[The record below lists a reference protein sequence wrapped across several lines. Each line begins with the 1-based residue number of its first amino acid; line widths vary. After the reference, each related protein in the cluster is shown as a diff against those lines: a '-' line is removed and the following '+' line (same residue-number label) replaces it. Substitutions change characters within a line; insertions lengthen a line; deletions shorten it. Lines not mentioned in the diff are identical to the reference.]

1 MAKIGNIAVTHKTRQ
16 KSIIHSIGCLL
27 LMGVISSC
35 AEQIME
41 DPADKFVGTYS
52 YDDTYFVTWG
62 SSSGSLSDS
71 GTFTITKTGPSTI
84 KLSNP
89 WNTTGSVT
97 GMFLNLDPVTQGD
110 NTGYINYAFTSASLA
125 GNMLSITY
133 QGVGSLRHSD
143 GRNYPYSCQGN
154 ITARKKQ

>member
-1 MAKIGNIAVTHKTRQ
+1 M
-16 KSIIHSIGCLL
+16 
-27 LMGVISSC
+27 SSC
-35 AEQIME
+35 VGQIIE

-52 YDDTYFVTWG
+52 YDDSYFVTWG
-62 SSSGSLSDS
+62 SSSGSFSDS
-71 GTFTITKTGPSTI
+71 GTFTIIKTGPSTI

-89 WNTTGSVT
+89 WNTTGSVA
-97 GMFLNLDPVTQGD
+97 GMALNLESVTQGD

-133 QGVGSLRHSD
+133 QGVGSLRYTD